1 MSFGFHN
8 LIANGYL
15 NKYEVS
21 FCKYSNSLRAR
32 DDRNVPMSEASIAA
46 LISFYVDGR
55 GVFSLLN
62 IENI

>member
-8 LIANGYL
+8 LIANYDL
-15 NKYEVS
+15 NKNEVS
-21 FCKYSNSLRAR
+21 YCKYSNSLRAR
-32 DDRNVPMSEASIAA
+32 DDRNVPMSETSIAV
-46 LISFYVDGR
+46 LINFYVDGR